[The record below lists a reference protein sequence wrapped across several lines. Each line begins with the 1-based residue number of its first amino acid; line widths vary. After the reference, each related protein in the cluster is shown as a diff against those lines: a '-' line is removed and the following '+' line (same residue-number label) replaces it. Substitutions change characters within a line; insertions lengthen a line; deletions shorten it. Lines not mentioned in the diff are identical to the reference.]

1 MPALKETFQT
11 IKQDFNRRVQLEG
24 AERQGFSNK
33 LAIMFKPGFVGV
45 VCYRLSSY
53 LIETRLRVLCRVLH
67 SISFFYARVEI
78 APEAIIGPGLVV
90 SDVAGV
96 GLPEQLLIGKN
107 CTFLGFN
114 TITLNKV
121 GGVDFL
127 VDKIVMGDHCVVGFG
142 AKIMRAVDIAD
153 GAQIKENS
161 VVMFSVKKVGSTM
174 VGIPAKRKSV
184 NDYEQI
190 VNWNPLIG
198 GHVSEAS

>member
-1 MPALKETFQT
+1 MPALKETFQ
-11 IKQDFNRRVQLEG
+11 IIRQDFNRRVQLEG
-24 AERQGFSNK
+24 AVRQGFFNK
-33 LAIMFKPGFVGV
+33 LAILFKPGFVGV
-45 VCYRLSSY
+45 LCYRLSSY

-96 GLPEQLLIGKN
+96 GLPEQIVIGKN

-114 TITLNKV
+114 TLTLNKV
-121 GGVDFL
+121 GGVDFM
-127 VDKIVMGDHCVVGFG
+127 VDKIVIGDHCVVGFG
-142 AKIMRAVDIAD
+142 AKIMRAIEIAD

-174 VGIPAKRKSV
+174 VGIPAKRKRI
-184 NDYEQI
+184 DEYENI
-190 VNWNPLIG
+190 VNWNPLKG
-198 GHVSEAS
+198 GPVGEVS